1 MLKIWRTRD
10 GEGGRAGG
18 AFQFERLTVKVTRW
32 RVVLAAVGVTTYAL
46 GLIVM
51 APSEIVV
58 PRSSNGERQAV
69 GTVWAGERALPGG
82 FAAGW
87 ALEPLSSILHL
98 SAAER
103 LSVRGPDTALAA
115 QALVRPG
122 RVLVRDL
129 EGAASMRLINAI
141 APGLPFAC
149 SPVMRVNVPRL
160 SLRGRP
166 EGAGEMTTTPGECAS
181 VGRGG
186 AATPLPALAGSVTAD
201 AAATTLTLTRAASG
215 DAVLRARVQA
225 DGGLTASVEPGG
237 VGLLPG
243 IGAPVSIE
251 TSL

>member
-1 MLKIWRTRD
+1 MLKVWRTRE
-10 GEGGRAGG
+10 GEGGRAAG

-32 RVVLAAVGVTTYAL
+32 RVVLACVAVGTYAL
-46 GLIVM
+46 GLIAM
-51 APSEIVV
+51 APAEIIV

-82 FAAGW
+82 FAAAW
-87 ALEPLSSILHL
+87 AVQPFSSILNL
-98 SAAER
+98 SAAQR
-103 LSVRGPDTALAA
+103 IGVRGPETALTGDT
-115 QALVRPG
+115 LLRPG

-129 EGAASMRLINAI
+129 EGTASMRLINAV

-149 SPVMRVNVPRL
+149 SPVMRIDVPSL

-166 EGAGEMTTTPGECAS
+166 EGAGAMNTTPGECAPA
-181 VGRGG
+181 GGG
-186 AATPLPALAGSVTAD
+186 AATPIPALAGTVTAD
-201 AAATTLTLTRAASG
+201 EGATTVTLTRAGSA
-215 DAVLRARVQA
+215 DAVMRARVQA

-243 IGAPVSIE
+243 VGAPVSIE

>member
-1 MLKIWRTRD
+1 MLKVWRVRD
-10 GEGGRAGG
+10 GEGGRAAG

-32 RVVLAAVGVTTYAL
+32 RVILAGVGVGTYAL
-46 GLIVM
+46 GLIAM

-87 ALEPLSSILHL
+87 SLQPLSSILHL

-103 LSVRGPDTALAA
+103 LRVRGPDTELTAL
-115 QALVRPG
+115 ALVRPG
-122 RVLVRDL
+122 RVLIRDL
-129 EGAASMRLINAI
+129 EGTASMRLINAV
-141 APGLPFAC
+141 APSLPFVC
-149 SPVMRVNVPRL
+149 SPVLRMDVARL
-160 SLRGRP
+160 SIRGRP
-166 EGAGEMTTTPGECAS
+166 EGAGEMSTTPGECAPA
-181 VGRGG
+181 GGG
-186 AATPLPALAGSVTAD
+186 AATPIPALAAMVSADEGATSVVF
-201 AAATTLTLTRAASG
+201 TRAGSG
-215 DAVLRARVQA
+215 NAVMKARVQA

-243 IGAPVSIE
+243 IGAPMSIE

>member
-1 MLKIWRTRD
+1 MLKVWRTRD

-32 RVVLAAVGVTTYAL
+32 RVVLAAVGLGTYAL
-46 GLIVM
+46 ALVAT

-87 ALEPLSSILHL
+87 TLAPLASVRHL
-98 SAAER
+98 SATALLE
-103 LSVRGPDTALAA
+103 VRGPDTALTG
-115 QALVRPG
+115 QALMGPG
-122 RVLVRDL
+122 RVRVRDL
-129 EGAASMRLINAI
+129 EGTASMRLLNAF

-149 SPVMRVNVPRL
+149 SPVMRIDVPQL

-166 EGAGEMTTTPGECAS
+166 EGAGGMTTTPGECAPS
-181 VGRGG
+181 GGGVATPMPALDGTVTADG
-186 AATPLPALAGSVTAD
+186 AATTV
-201 AAATTLTLTRAASG
+201 TLTRAGSG
-215 DAVLRARVQA
+215 EAVMRARVQA

>member
-1 MLKIWRTRD
+1 MLKVWRTRE
-10 GEGGRAGG
+10 GEGGRARG

-32 RVVLAAVGVTTYAL
+32 RVVLAVVGVGTYAL
-46 GLIVM
+46 ALVAT

-87 ALEPLSSILHL
+87 ALEPLSSLVNL
-98 SAAER
+98 SVAER
-103 LSVRGPDTALAA
+103 LGVRGPDTALTG

-129 EGAASMRLINAI
+129 EGTASMRLLNAF

-149 SPVMRVNVPRL
+149 SPVMRIGVSRL
-160 SLRGRP
+160 SVRGAP
-166 EGAGEMTTTPGECAS
+166 EGAGGMTTTPGECAPP
-181 VGRGG
+181 GGG
-186 AATPLPALAGSVTAD
+186 AATPIPALAGAVTAD
-201 AAATTLTLTRAASG
+201 AGATTVTLTRAGSG
-215 DAVLRARVQA
+215 EPVMRARVQA

>member
-1 MLKIWRTRD
+1 MLKVWRTRD

-32 RVVLAAVGVTTYAL
+32 RVVLAAVGVGTYGLAL
-46 GLIVM
+46 AAT

-87 ALEPLSSILHL
+87 ALEPLSSLLNL

-103 LSVRGPDTALAA
+103 LRVRGPDTELTG

-129 EGAASMRLINAI
+129 EGVASMRLLNAF

-149 SPVMRVNVPRL
+149 SPMMRIDVARL
-160 SLRGRP
+160 SVRGTP
-166 EGAGEMTTTPGECAS
+166 EGAGGLTTTPGECAP
-181 VGRGG
+181 VGAG
-186 AATPLPALAGSVTAD
+186 ATATPIPALAGTVTAD
-201 AAATTLTLTRAASG
+201 GGATTVTLTRAGSE
-215 DAVLRARVQA
+215 DAVMRARVQA

>member
-1 MLKIWRTRD
+1 MLKVWRTRD

-32 RVVLAAVGVTTYAL
+32 RVVLAAVGLGTYAL
-46 GLIVM
+46 ALVAT

-87 ALEPLSSILHL
+87 TLAPLASVRHL
-98 SAAER
+98 SAAALLE
-103 LSVRGPDTALAA
+103 VRGPDTGLTG
-115 QALVRPG
+115 QALMGPG
-122 RVLVRDL
+122 RVRVRDL
-129 EGAASMRLINAI
+129 EGTASMRLLNAL

-149 SPVMRVNVPRL
+149 SPVMRIDVPRL
-160 SLRGRP
+160 SVRGTP
-166 EGAGEMTTTPGECAS
+166 EGTGGMTTTPGECAPS
-181 VGRGG
+181 GGGVATPMPALNGTVTADG
-186 AATPLPALAGSVTAD
+186 AATTV
-201 AAATTLTLTRAASG
+201 TLTRAGSG
-215 DAVLRARVQA
+215 EAVMRARVQA

>member
-1 MLKIWRTRD
+1 MLNVWRTRE
-10 GEGGRAGG
+10 GEGGRAAG

-32 RVVLAAVGVTTYAL
+32 RVMLAGVGIGAYAL
-46 GLIVM
+46 GLIAM

-87 ALEPLSSILHL
+87 ALHPLSSIANL
-98 SAAER
+98 SAVER
-103 LSVRGPDTALAA
+103 LTVRGPDTGLAA
-115 QALVRPG
+115 EALIRPG
-122 RVLVRDL
+122 RVLVRDM
-129 EGAASMRLINAI
+129 EGAASMRLLNAF

-149 SPVMRVNVPRL
+149 SSVMRIDVPRL
-160 SLRGRP
+160 SVRGRP
-166 EGAGEMTTTPGECAS
+166 EGAGEMTTTPGECAPA
-181 VGRGG
+181 GGG
-186 AATPLPALAGSVTAD
+186 AATPIPALAGTVTAD
-201 AAATTLTLTRAASG
+201 EGATTVTFIRVGAG
-215 DAVLRARVQA
+215 DAVMSARVQA